1 MHGTKKETRT
11 NAVLVTS
18 SILLAAGIIAASFG
32 LSAAF
37 GQQTTN
43 ATTPTANSSPPIS
56 LKTDNGSVQVVVNWS
71 PKEIK
76 QGTATQFTISFQDP
90 STGTPLQHV
99 NYNFEV
105 KDANRN
111 TTIQSQM
118 AQHVHNGQATQTVTF
133 DKPGNFQLVT
143 TVIGLGLSQPFDTSK
158 SGTAQTTITVTSGN
172 SSSTSPSSSSNQGG
186 VGGPG
191 SSVTM
196 PPY

>member
-11 NAVLVTS
+11 NAVLVSS

-32 LSAAF
+32 LSTAF
-37 GQQTTN
+37 GQQPTN
-43 ATTPTANSSPPIS
+43 ATTSAANSSPPVS
-56 LKTDNGSVQVVVNWS
+56 LKTDNGSVQVIVNWS
-71 PKEIK
+71 PKPIT
-76 QGTATQFTISFQDP
+76 QGTATQFTISFLDP
-90 STGTPLQHV
+90 STSKPLQHV

-105 KDANRN
+105 KDANSN
-111 TTIQSQM
+111 ATISSQM
-118 AQHVHNGQATQTVTF
+118 SQHVHNGNATQTVTF

-158 SGTAQTTITVTSGN
+158 SGTAQTTITMTSGN

-191 SSVTM
+191 SSATI